1 MILNCAI
8 IDDEPLALDLL
19 ENYVS
24 KTPFLNLE
32 GRYSNA
38 VLALEGLQERPVDV
52 VFCDIQ
58 MPGLDGLAFAKRLPS
73 NTYIIFTTAF
83 GQYAVDSYRVNAVDY
98 LLKPFSYDDFLMAAN
113 KAWRLIEQ
121 QRRSNFEHTEPETI
135 FLKSERKLVRVELDH
150 VLYIEAMRDYVKV
163 VLDGEQEPIFSL
175 MSLKSLLSLL
185 PAGRFIRVH
194 RSFLVQKSKI
204 GMVTN
209 SHIEFGRV
217 QIPIGRLYKNDL
229 ARFLVEQKH

>member
-19 ENYVS
+19 ENYVG
-24 KTPFLNLE
+24 KTHFLKLE

-58 MPGLDGLAFAKRLPS
+58 MPGLDGLAFAKRLPTD
-73 NTYIIFTTAF
+73 TYIIFTTAF

-121 QRRSNFEHTEPETI
+121 QRKNNFIHTEPETI

-163 VLDGEQEPIFSL
+163 VLDGDQEPIFSL

-204 GMVTN
+204 GTVTN

-229 ARFLVEQKH
+229 ARFLSEQKH

>member
-32 GRYSNA
+32 GRYPNA
-38 VLALEGLQERPVDV
+38 VLALEGLQERPADV

-58 MPGLDGLAFAKRLPS
+58 MHGLDGLAFAKRLPS

-204 GMVTN
+204 GTVTN

-229 ARFLVEQKH
+229 ARFLAEQKH

>member
-19 ENYVS
+19 ENYVG
-24 KTPFLNLE
+24 KTHFLKLE

-58 MPGLDGLAFAKRLPS
+58 MPGLDGLAFAKRLPTD
-73 NTYIIFTTAF
+73 TYIIFTTAF

-121 QRRSNFEHTEPETI
+121 QRKNNFVHTEPETI

-163 VLDGEQEPIFSL
+163 VLDGDQEPIFSL

-204 GMVTN
+204 GTVTN

-229 ARFLVEQKH
+229 ARFLSEQKH

>member
-229 ARFLVEQKH
+229 ARFLAEQKH

>member
-83 GQYAVDSYRVNAVDY
+83 GQYAVDSYRVNTVDY

-163 VLDGEQEPIFSL
+163 VFDGEQEPIFSL

-204 GMVTN
+204 GTVTN

-229 ARFLVEQKH
+229 ARFLAEQKH

>member
-32 GRYSNA
+32 GRYPNA

-58 MPGLDGLAFAKRLPS
+58 MHGLDGLAFAKRLPS

-204 GMVTN
+204 GTVTN

-229 ARFLVEQKH
+229 ARFLAEQKH

>member
-204 GMVTN
+204 GTVTN

>member
-19 ENYVS
+19 ANYVG
-24 KTPFLNLE
+24 KTPFLNLA
-32 GRYSNA
+32 GRYANA
-38 VLALEGLQERPVDV
+38 VLAVEGLQAQPADV

-58 MPGLDGLAFAKRLPS
+58 MPGIDGLAFAKRLPAD
-73 NTYIIFTTAF
+73 THIVFTTAF

-113 KAWRLIEQ
+113 KALRLVEQ
-121 QRRSNFEHTEPETI
+121 QRKCESASVEPEAI
-135 FLKSERKLVRVELDH
+135 FLKSERRIVRVELDQ
-150 VLYIEAMRDYVKV
+150 VLYIEAMRDYMKV
-163 VLDGEQEPIFSL
+163 VFDGEREPIFSL
-175 MSLKSLLSLL
+175 MSLKSFLSLL

-204 GMVTN
+204 GTIEN
-209 SHIEFGRV
+209 GHIVFGRV
-217 QIPIGRLYKNDL
+217 QVPVGRLYKGDL
-229 ARFLVEQKH
+229 LRFLAERKA

>member
-1 MILNCAI
+1 MTLNCAI
-8 IDDEPLALDLL
+8 VDDEPLALDLL
-19 ENYVS
+19 ANYVG
-24 KTPFLNLE
+24 KTPFLNLA

-58 MPGLDGLAFAKRLPS
+58 MPGLDGLAFAKRLPAD
-73 NTYIIFTTAF
+73 THIIFTTAF

-113 KAWRLIEQ
+113 KAWRLID
-121 QRRSNFEHTEPETI
+121 QRRRSGSGYVEPESI
-135 FLKSERKLVRVELDH
+135 FLKSERKLVCVELDH
-150 VLYIEAMRDYVKV
+150 VLYIEAMRDYMKV
-163 VLDGEQEPIFSL
+163 VLDGEQEPVFSL

-204 GMVTN
+204 GTVEN
-209 SHIEFGRV
+209 NHIAFGRV
-217 QIPIGRLYKNDL
+217 QVPVGRLYKNDL
-229 ARFLVEQKH
+229 IRFLAERRA

>member
-19 ENYVS
+19 ENYVG
-24 KTPFLNLE
+24 KTHFLKLE
-32 GRYSNA
+32 GRYPNA

-58 MPGLDGLAFAKRLPS
+58 MPGLDGLAFAKRLPTD
-73 NTYIIFTTAF
+73 TYIIFTTAF

-121 QRRSNFEHTEPETI
+121 QRKNNFVHTEPETI

-163 VLDGEQEPIFSL
+163 VLDGDQEPIFSL

-204 GMVTN
+204 GTVTN

-229 ARFLVEQKH
+229 ARFLSEQKH

>member
-24 KTPFLNLE
+24 KTPFLNLK

-38 VLALEGLQERPVDV
+38 VLALEGLQEHPVDV

-58 MPGLDGLAFAKRLPS
+58 MPGLDGLAFAKRLPN

-204 GMVTN
+204 GTVTN

-229 ARFLVEQKH
+229 ARFLAEQKH